1 MTIINRVILG
11 FSILIILMSLVSLF
25 GVIKVR
31 NVDAILT
38 SVNDNDSR
46 KQRYA
51 INFRGSVHDRA
62 ISLRDAVIV
71 GFRDSQV
78 HVDEIDRLDD
88 FYQESAILLDNLF
101 TNKEL
106 VSEDEVTLLQNIKEI
121 EIKTLDLTQ
130 ETLNLLENSRLA
142 AQDHLINKSGPAYS
156 DWLFAINKF
165 IDFQEG
171 KIQSEVNYVRSETSS
186 FLNIMLSITV
196 AALLL
201 GYFISYST
209 IKKLNEIIGG
219 TAEDASKLLQQV
231 AQGDLSVRTKSK
243 YPNSIIGSIDQMTTD
258 LSAVIKQVTK
268 LSNQV
273 SKSSSDLVSMA
284 NNNEFKIQE
293 QKDETFKGASAIS
306 QMSIAVQDVAKLTQN
321 AAQFAN
327 TANNEAEI
335 GDTEVSKTEDSIR
348 DLSLKVSEASEV
360 IKELAK
366 DSKEI
371 GSVVQIIADIAEQT
385 NLLALNAA
393 IEAARAGD
401 QGRGFAVVAD
411 EVRSL
416 ASRTKE
422 STINI
427 QTLIS
432 RTQNQTSKAVNVMEQ
447 GLYQTSLSVDQAAHA
462 RKSIKIIRDSVRSIS
477 DMNIR
482 VASATEQQSVVA
494 ETINDNFCK
503 ITESAGH
510 VLDVSAEIVEA
521 SVSLA
526 KYSDELKNNIYKFK
540 I

>member
-1 MTIINRVILG
+1 MTIVKRVITG
-11 FSILIILMSLVSLF
+11 FSILIVMMSLVSLF
-25 GVIKVR
+25 GVIKVK
-31 NVDAILT
+31 NVDIVLT

-71 GFRDSQV
+71 GYRDSQT
-78 HVDEIDRLDD
+78 HVDEIERLDI
-88 FYQESAILLDNLF
+88 FYQDSAVLLDNLF
-101 TNKEL
+101 RNKEL
-106 VSEDEVTLLQNIKEI
+106 VSEDEILLLNNIKSI

-130 ETLNLLENSRLA
+130 KTLNLLENSRLA
-142 AQDHLINKSGPAYS
+142 AQDHLINYSGPAYGE
-156 DWLFAINKF
+156 WLLAINNF
-165 IDFQEG
+165 IDYQES

-186 FLNIMLSITV
+186 FLKIMLGITAV
-196 AALLL
+196 ALLL
-201 GYFISYST
+201 GIFISYST
-209 IKKLNEIIGG
+209 IHKLQEIVGG
-219 TAEDASKLLQQV
+219 TAEEASTLLQLV
-231 AQGDLSVRTKSK
+231 AKGDFTVRTRSIHPKS
-243 YPNSIIGSIDQMTTD
+243 IMGSIDQMTVD
-258 LSAVIKQVTK
+258 LSSVIKQVTK

-273 SKSSSDLVSMA
+273 SKSSSELVSMA
-284 NNNEFKIQE
+284 NNNEYKIQE
-293 QKDETFKGASAIS
+293 QKDETFKGASAIN
-306 QMSIAVQDVAKLTQN
+306 QMSIAVQDVTKLTHN
-321 AAQFAN
+321 AAQFAK
-327 TANNEAEI
+327 TANDEAEV
-335 GDTEVSKTEDSIR
+335 GDKEVSKTEESIK
-348 DLSLKVSEASEV
+348 DLSLKVAEASDV

-371 GSVVQIIADIAEQT
+371 GSVVQIIAEIAEQT

-427 QTLIS
+427 QKLIS
-432 RTQNQTSKAVNVMEQ
+432 KTQHQTSIAVNVMEQ
-447 GLYQTSLSVDQAAHA
+447 GLHQTALSVEQAAHA

-482 VASATEQQSVVA
+482 IASATEQQSVVTD
-494 ETINDNFCK
+494 TINENFSK
-503 ITESAGH
+503 ITESAGD
-510 VLDVSAEIVEA
+510 VLGISAQIVEA
-521 SVSLA
+521 SESLSTVSN
-526 KYSDELKNNIYKFK
+526 ELRNNINRFK